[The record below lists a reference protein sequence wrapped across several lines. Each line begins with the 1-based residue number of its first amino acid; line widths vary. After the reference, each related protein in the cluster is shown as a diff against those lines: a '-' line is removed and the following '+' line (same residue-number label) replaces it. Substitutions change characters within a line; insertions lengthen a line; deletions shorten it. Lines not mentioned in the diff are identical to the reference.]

1 MAKGTPAFGK
11 KVGIKHIRC
20 RRCGRV
26 SFHVRKGK
34 CAACGFGKTKKIRKF
49 KWQDRNFRRVR
60 KVQKSKPKKYKLR
73 KDKKVR

>member
-1 MAKGTPAFGK
+1 MSKGTPSFGK
-11 KVGIKHIRC
+11 KVGTKHIRC

-26 SFHVRKGK
+26 AYHLRKGK

-49 KWQDRNFRRVR
+49 NWQKRNYQR
-60 KVQKSKPKKYKLR
+60 KRKHQKAVPNKSKVR

>member
-1 MAKGTPAFGK
+1 MTKGTPSFGK
-11 KVGIKHIRC
+11 KVGVKHIRC

-26 SFHVRKGK
+26 SFHVKKSK

-49 KWQDRNFRRVR
+49 NWQSRNFRRVR
-60 KVQKSKPKKYKLR
+60 KVQKAKPKKHKLR

>member
-11 KVGIKHIRC
+11 KVGVKHIRC

-26 SFHVRKGK
+26 AFHVKKGV

-49 KWQDRNFRRVR
+49 NWQERNYRRVR
-60 KVQKSKPKKYKLR
+60 KQQKVKPKKRKVR